1 MALYKRQQN
10 ISWCNNDTKGKIMS
24 SEKQQILTSFFLSL
38 EKMESEDMM
47 AMVEKHLKDDD
58 VELFVHHIEN
68 FYGITDDEEL
78 GMLAQLMVT
87 GYLAAKHED
96 SLKTAKH

>member
-1 MALYKRQQN
+1 
-10 ISWCNNDTKGKIMS
+10 MS
-24 SEKQQILTSFFLSL
+24 SEKQQILTSFFQSL
-38 EKMESEDMM
+38 EKMESDDMM
-47 AMVEKHLKDDD
+47 ALVERHLKDED
-58 VELFVHHIEN
+58 VELFVQHIEN

-96 SLKTAKH
+96 SLKSTLN

>member
-1 MALYKRQQN
+1 M
-10 ISWCNNDTKGKIMS
+10 T
-24 SEKQQILTSFFLSL
+24 SEKHQILTSFFQSL

-47 AMVEKHLKDDD
+47 KMVEKHLKDDD
-58 VELFVHHIEN
+58 VEIFVQHIEA

-87 GYLAAKHED
+87 GYLAAKYED
-96 SLKTAKH
+96 SLKSTQH

>member
-1 MALYKRQQN
+1 
-10 ISWCNNDTKGKIMS
+10 MS
-24 SEKQQILTSFFLSL
+24 SERHQILTSFFQSL

-58 VELFVHHIEN
+58 VEIFVNHIET

-87 GYLAAKHED
+87 GYLAAKHEE
-96 SLKTAKH
+96 SLKSNQH

>member
-1 MALYKRQQN
+1 
-10 ISWCNNDTKGKIMS
+10 MS
-24 SEKQQILTSFFLSL
+24 SEKHQILTSFFEAL
-38 EKMESEDMM
+38 EKMESDDMM

-58 VELFVHHIEN
+58 VEIFVNHIET

-96 SLKTAKH
+96 SLKTNKH

>member
-1 MALYKRQQN
+1 
-10 ISWCNNDTKGKIMS
+10 MS
-24 SEKQQILTSFFLSL
+24 TEKQQILTSFFESL

-47 AMVEKHLKDDD
+47 SMVETHLKDDD
-58 VELFVHHIEN
+58 VEIFVQHIEN

-87 GYLAAKHED
+87 GYLASKHEE
-96 SLKTAKH
+96 SLKRTQH